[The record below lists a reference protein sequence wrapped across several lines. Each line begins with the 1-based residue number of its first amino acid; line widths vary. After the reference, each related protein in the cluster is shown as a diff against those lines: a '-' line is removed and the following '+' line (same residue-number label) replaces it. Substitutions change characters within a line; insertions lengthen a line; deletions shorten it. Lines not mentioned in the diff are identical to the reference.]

1 MTDYPQSR
9 RIGCSPRLLIAA
21 AILII
26 GAISYYFTTQKN
38 PITGETQ
45 RVKLTPDQEM
55 QLGLQAA
62 PEMAQE
68 MGGELPIADRG
79 EAEVKAMG
87 LRLAAALPKTNPY
100 KFDFH
105 LLADPQ
111 TVNAF
116 ALPGGQVFIT
126 RGLYTKLGTEGQ
138 LAGVLGHEIGHVVHR
153 HAAQQMAHADF
164 YNSIVMATGVGTGDN
179 RAAALAQYVT
189 QVRSLKYSR
198 DDELEAD
205 GWGLK
210 LMAQIGFDPREM
222 LRVMEILKS
231 VSGGSGSEMMST
243 HPLPQSRIDKI
254 NEQLAAQ
261 YPNGIP
267 KDLIPGHPLP

>member
-1 MTDYPQSR
+1 MSDYPQQR

-21 AILII
+21 VILII

-45 RVKLTPDQEM
+45 RVKLTPDQET

-68 MGGELPIADRG
+68 MGGEMPMADRG

-87 LRLAAALPKTNPY
+87 LRLASALPKTNPY
-100 KFDFH
+100 PFDFH
-105 LLADPQ
+105 LLADQQ

-126 RGLYTKLGTEGQ
+126 RALYTRLQTEGQ

-189 QVRSLKYSR
+189 QIRSLKYSR

-205 GWGLK
+205 AWGLK

-231 VSGGSGSEMMST
+231 VSGSSGSEMMST

-254 NEQLAAQ
+254 NEQLAQ
-261 YPNGIP
+261 LYPTGVP
-267 KDLIPGHPLP
+267 KDLIAGHALP

>member
-1 MTDYPQSR
+1 MTQSTPPR
-9 RIGCSPRLLIAA
+9 RFGCSPRLAIAA
-21 AILII
+21 LILLV
-26 GAISYYFTTQKN
+26 GAFSYYFTTQKN
-38 PITGETQ
+38 PITGENQ

-62 PEMAQE
+62 PEMAAE
-68 MGGELPIADRG
+68 MGGELPQADAG
-79 EAEVKAMG
+79 EREVTAMG
-87 LRLAAALPKTNPY
+87 HRLAAALPSSNPY
-100 KFDFH
+100 QFDFH

-126 RGLYTKLGTEGQ
+126 RGLYTRLSTEGQ

-164 YNSIVMATGVGTGDN
+164 YNSIVMATGVGTGDS

-198 DDELEAD
+198 EDELEAD
-205 GWGLK
+205 AWGLK

-231 VSGGSGSEMMST
+231 LGSSGSEMMST
-243 HPLPQSRIDKI
+243 HPLPESRIEKI
-254 NEQLAAQ
+254 NAQLQQQ
-261 YPNGIP
+261 YPSGVP
-267 KDLIPGHPLP
+267 KELTQGKPLP